1 MIKKKKKMSTEEK
14 KENLISS
21 KDSQNEIRLSRCVR
35 VFIFGIFWLIHFFN
49 CSDGGVPSASSNN
62 IKKDLNFTDT
72 QFGQYGSIVQLG
84 RMTGTLIVM
93 SLLNV
98 CSRKYLIF
106 VALLFKCASFL
117 IYFISINYYVVMTF
131 RYIQG
136 VSHVFTYVYFPT
148 WIDQFGF
155 QSSKTMMMSLIQT
168 ASPFGSVFG
177 FSVTTFIGTHYWK
190 WGFGIL
196 AFSILPLN
204 FFLLFIPDKYF
215 SAKIFFKK
223 KIEEKY
229 DNGIIGTVSIFE
241 EDETKKKK
249 KEGNSNEKS
258 DWWSMFDGVFIF
270 IVLARTVIMFI
281 FMGIHYW
288 LGDYF
293 VNVLEI
299 KDKLAKT
306 SSYGAISL
314 LGPFFGSMIGGAV
327 CEKFGGYEKKSSI
340 FVCIFFSVLTCISGA
355 IVPEVKSLGTFTAAV
370 FAFFVFAN
378 CQMPILIGISF
389 NCVPRS
395 LKVASYG
402 INSLMCTFLG
412 NLLAPSVY
420 GYLNDL
426 FKMKDKR
433 MAMRCVMNYIW
444 INLIYLILCAIFKYR
459 KKDDIPIE
467 ENPNDGQEMQE
478 KE

>member
-1 MIKKKKKMSTEEK
+1 MEKKKET
-14 KENLISS
+14 LISS
-21 KDSQNEIRLSRCVR
+21 KDPENSVRLSRCVR

-62 IKKDLNFTDT
+62 IKKDLNFNDS

-84 RMTGTLIVM
+84 RMTGTFIVM
-93 SLLNV
+93 TLLNI
-98 CSRKYLIF
+98 CNRKYLIF
-106 VALLFKCASFL
+106 VALLFKCSSFL
-117 IYFISINYYVVMTF
+117 IYFFTYNYLIVMIF

-148 WIDQFGF
+148 WIDQFGL

-177 FSVTTFIGTHYWK
+177 FSVTTFIGTHQWK
-190 WGFGIL
+190 WGFGVL

-204 FFLLFIPDKYF
+204 FILLFIPDKYF
-215 SAKIFFKK
+215 SANIFFNKH
-223 KIEEKY
+223 IDETY
-229 DNGIIGTVSIFE
+229 DNGIIGTVSLFE
-241 EDETKKKK
+241 EDESRKNVKKG
-249 KEGNSNEKS
+249 KESSNAIQ
-258 DWWSMFDGVFIF
+258 DWISMFDGVFLF

-293 VNVLEI
+293 VNVLDI
-299 KDKLAKT
+299 KDKFAKT
-306 SSYGAISL
+306 SSYGTISL
-314 LGPFFGSMIGGAV
+314 LGPFIGSMLGGAI

-340 FVCIFFSVLTCISGA
+340 FVCIFFSVLTCIAGT
-355 IVPEVKSLGTFTAAV
+355 IVPEVNTLATFTAAV
-370 FAFFVFAN
+370 FAFFVLAN

-389 NCVPRS
+389 NCVPRR
-395 LKVASYG
+395 LKGASYG

-420 GYLNDL
+420 GYLNDY

-444 INLIYLILCAIFKYR
+444 INLLYLILCAIFRYR
-459 KKDDIPIE
+459 KKEPQKDDI
-467 ENPNDGQEMQE
+467 NDGVELE
-478 KE
+478 NKE

>member
-1 MIKKKKKMSTEEK
+1 MSTEEK

-21 KDSQNEIRLSRCVR
+21 KDQEGEIRLSRCVR
-35 VFIFGIFWLIHFFN
+35 LFIFGIFWLIHFFN
-49 CSDGGVPSASSNN
+49 CSDGGVPSASSNS

-98 CSRKYLIF
+98 CNRKYLIF

-117 IYFISINYYVVMTF
+117 IYFISINYYVVMVF

-148 WIDQFGF
+148 WIDQFGL

-177 FSVTTFIGTHYWK
+177 FSVTTFIGTHNWK
-190 WGFGIL
+190 WGFGVL

-204 FFLLFIPDKYF
+204 FFLLFVPDKYF
-215 SAKIFFKK
+215 SANIFFKK
-223 KIEEKY
+223 TIEQKY
-229 DNGIIGTVSIFE
+229 DNDVIGTVSIFE
-241 EDETKKKK
+241 VDEKKKNVK
-249 KEGNSNEKS
+249 KGESNTKS
-258 DWWSMFDGVFIF
+258 DWWSMVDGVFIF

-299 KDKLAKT
+299 KNKFAKT
-306 SSYGAISL
+306 SSYGIISFF
-314 LGPFFGSMIGGAV
+314 GPFFGSMIGGAV

-340 FVCIFFSVLTCISGA
+340 FVCIFFSVLTCIAGA
-355 IVPEVKSLGTFTAAV
+355 VVPEVKSLGTFTAAV
-370 FAFFVFAN
+370 FIFFVFAN

-389 NCVPRS
+389 NCVPRT
-395 LKVASYG
+395 LKGASYG

-420 GYLNDL
+420 GYLNDI

-444 INLIYLILCAIFKYR
+444 VNLIYLILCAIFRYR

-467 ENPNDGQEMQE
+467 EKPDEGKEMEE